1 MFHFFFYVI
10 LLQQGLLLLDKFLIS
25 NCFHLKLLVYDEAI
39 RSIGQLW
46 VEPWNHLFGLV
57 SYRIHLPGRF
67 RLFHSPIHCLLCAIE
82 VLVKHFILNRVV
94 SEL

>member
-1 MFHFFFYVI
+1 
-10 LLQQGLLLLDKFLIS
+10 
-25 NCFHLKLLVYDEAI
+25 
-39 RSIGQLW
+39 LW